1 MAYLKFLEISQE
13 LAICITF
20 WVEFR
25 GESISEHAE
34 VYLLGLG
41 KPSDVYRLCVYW
53 MDNLTVTATIK
64 CQITGKNG

>member
-1 MAYLKFLEISQE
+1 MVYLKCLESSKE
-13 LAICITF
+13 LTICITL

-41 KPSDVYRLCVYW
+41 QPSDVYS
-53 MDNLTVTATIK
+53 
-64 CQITGKNG
+64 